1 MTGGRTETARH
12 LSWFVTATLLL
23 VGCEGGPTAPT
34 PVEEA
39 LPPGTVDTV
48 PPQDRPAYHPVAI
61 RCVATVVAPGRVVDC
76 EADPSDN
83 TRWRFVW
90 TVEPRAGVFLSGHY
104 GPRFRWQA
112 PQTPG
117 RYLLR
122 LRVEPR
128 TEGYAQPVDLSRP
141 LYVQARAPAPAP
153 DDPGPTPAPV
163 PASLRLGVA
172 PAVVDGARAPVT
184 LLGGQ
189 APYQLTASA
198 GGWCTQTDTPPC
210 TGGRGLT
217 PTTTVRDDASLHW
230 VASGTEPGA
239 TAVLTVT
246 DAAGQRDQVT
256 VTVR

>member
-1 MTGGRTETARH
+1 MSRAATALVLLAALGLSGCAETP
-12 LSWFVTATLLL
+12 L
-23 VGCEGGPTAPT
+23 APT
-34 PVEEA
+34 PVA
-39 LPPGTVDTV
+39 GSPPGSLPPGTVDTV
-48 PPQDRPAYHPVAI
+48 PPTARPAYHPVAI

-76 EADPSDN
+76 EANPSDN

-112 PQTPG
+112 PQTEG

-128 TEGYAQPVDLSRP
+128 TPDFAQPVDLSRP
-141 LYVQARAPAPAP
+141 LYVQAPAPAP
-153 DDPGPTPAPV
+153 GPGPAPV
-163 PASLRLGVA
+163 PAPLRLGVA
-172 PAVVDGARAPVT
+172 TAVVDGARAPVT

-210 TGGRGLT
+210 TAGRGLS
-217 PTTTVRDDASLHW
+217 PTRTVRDDTALHW
-230 VASGTEPGA
+230 VATGTAPGD
-239 TAVLTVT
+239 TAALTVT
-246 DAAGQRDQVT
+246 DAAGRRDQVT
-256 VTVR
+256 VTVQ